1 MTFDTTIR
9 LAEMRQDEL
18 LRFARHHHPAR
29 GRRRGLRVTRPTR
42 STAIGG
48 T

>member
-9 LAEMRQDEL
+9 LAEIRQDEL
-18 LRFARHHHPAR
+18 LRFARHHHPAQ
-29 GRRRGLRVTRPTR
+29 GRRRGLRVTRPTC
-42 STAIGG
+42 STVIGG

>member
-9 LAEMRQDEL
+9 LAEIRQDEL
-18 LRFARHHHPAR
+18 VWSARHHHPAR

-42 STAIGG
+42 PTFTGG